1 MVEAP
6 VTLSVSNA
14 SVIRRGKRLL
24 GPIDLTFAEHGLT
37 MVIGPNGA
45 GKTTLLKSLHGIE
58 RLSEGEVTWSLPS
71 EEMRDRQAY
80 VFQRPI
86 MLRRSVRDNLAYP
99 LQVVGT
105 SKSEIR
111 KRCAYWADKIGL
123 VDAMDRPA
131 PRLSGG
137 EQQKLALARA
147 LIRNPTVLF
156 LDEPCASLDGQATR
170 DIEALLKQAQAA
182 GTRIIMTTHNIGQ
195 LRRLATD
202 VIMLRAGK
210 VCETGSTPQILDTP
224 QSPDLKA
231 LLKGDIL

>member
-1 MVEAP
+1 MVTQLLPLKVQGAE
-6 VTLSVSNA
+6 VE
-14 SVIRRGKRLL
+14 RRGKRLL
-24 GPIDLTFAEHGLT
+24 GPIDHTFAETGIT
-37 MVIGPNGA
+37 IVIGPNGA

-58 RLSEGEVTWSLPS
+58 RLSSGRVQWSGT
-71 EEMRDRQAY
+71 EESARNGQAY

-99 LQVVGT
+99 LKVAGVPA
-105 SKSEIR
+105 SEI
-111 KRCAYWADKIGL
+111 KGRCTHWATRIGL
-123 VDAMDRPA
+123 AEAMDRPA

-147 LIRNPTVLF
+147 LIRNPSVLF

-170 DIEALLKQAQAA
+170 EIEALLLEAHAG

-202 VIMLRAGK
+202 VILLLNGQVHEAGLASDVLTHPK
-210 VCETGSTPQILDTP
+210 TQ
-224 QSPDLKA
+224 A
-231 LLKGDIL
+231 LTAFLKGDIV